1 MRQCCSLMQSLP
13 LWERAW
19 SGWSLTMM
27 RICRVNEA
35 LLRASRASPLPPLI
49 VFISHLCGNYFTYI
63 GDKRHVNDFSDVQV
77 DSAIGV
83 SAIKRF
89 FGGIEKFLWSR
100 CRPGCIEW

>member
-1 MRQCCSLMQSLP
+1 MYFP
-13 LWERAW
+13 PIEV
-19 SGWSLTMM
+19 SGEI
-27 RICRVNEA
+27 R
-35 LLRASRASPLPPLI
+35 PPQ
-49 VFISHLCGNYFTYI
+49 NYFTYI

-100 CRPGCIEW
+100 CRPGYIEW